1 MDKTELAKLLNVSR
15 VTLYNWEKTK
25 PELTKIIN
33 FYIEAT
39 KGESKSSKLL
49 NYFNQLDE
57 NRQELYLT
65 KIKLEA
71 LEKRESKNKG

>member
-33 FYIEAT
+33 FYIET
-39 KGESKSSKLL
+39 TQGESKSSKLL